1 MHAGFPCFTQDI
13 QKVMQLGASSD
24 ETPMLLESAGGTVV
38 ASGIAVLLKLGF
50 GFIMRDS
57 LVDAEQAK
65 KAKAFFN
72 DNFVITDPNAPNGR
86 RFYQGKFLIR
96 TQKPGD
102 DMNVWLRFCN
112 KPDKL
117 FVKTAFGKALNPL
130 AVVDSKVLKEE
141 KANQIAKNP
150 DQVDLVISFRDL
162 NAMLG
167 LVGRADVDIV
177 GLLLENVVL
186 LKDNVNHLF
195 KLNTIAKDIELSLE
209 NSGGIIH

>member
-13 QKVMQLGASSD
+13 QKVMQLGANSD
-24 ETPMLLESAGGTVV
+24 ETPKLLESAGGTVI

-50 GFIMRDS
+50 GFIMRNS

-65 KAKAFFN
+65 KANSFFE
-72 DNFVITDPNAPNGR
+72 DNFVITDPYAPNGR

-112 KPDKL
+112 KPDEL
-117 FVKTAFGKALNPL
+117 FVKTPFGEALNPL
-130 AVVDSKVLKEE
+130 AVVDSKVLKEH

-167 LVGRADVDIV
+167 LVGRANVGIV

-186 LKDNVNHLF
+186 LKGNVGHLF
-195 KLNTIAKDIELSLE
+195 KLGAIAKDIELSLPTTFLYT
-209 NSGGIIH
+209 

>member
-1 MHAGFPCFTQDI
+1 
-13 QKVMQLGASSD
+13 
-24 ETPMLLESAGGTVV
+24 LESAGGTVI

-50 GFIMRDS
+50 GFIMRNS
-57 LVDAEQAK
+57 LVDAAQAK
-65 KAKAFFN
+65 KARTFFEE
-72 DNFVITDPNAPNGR
+72 NFVITDPYAPNGR

-112 KPDKL
+112 KPNEL
-117 FVKTAFGKALNPL
+117 FIKTPFGDALNPL

-167 LVGRADVDIV
+167 LVGRANVDIV

-186 LKDNVNHLF
+186 LQGNVGHLF
-195 KLNTIAKDIELSLE
+195 KLGAIAKDIELSLE
-209 NSGGIIH
+209 EFGDLIH

>member
-1 MHAGFPCFTQDI
+1 MHAGFPCFSQDI
-13 QKVMQLGASSD
+13 QKVMQLGTNSD
-24 ETPMLLESAGGTVV
+24 QTPKLLESAGGTVV
-38 ASGIAVLLKLGF
+38 AGGIAVLLKLGF
-50 GFIMRDS
+50 GFIMRNS

-86 RFYQGKFLIR
+86 RYYQGKFLIR

-112 KPDKL
+112 KPDEL
-117 FVKTAFGKALNPL
+117 FVKTPFGDALNPL

-186 LKDNVNHLF
+186 LKGNVGHLF
-195 KLNTIAKDIELSLE
+195 KLGAIAKDIELSLE
-209 NSGGIIH
+209 DSGGLIH